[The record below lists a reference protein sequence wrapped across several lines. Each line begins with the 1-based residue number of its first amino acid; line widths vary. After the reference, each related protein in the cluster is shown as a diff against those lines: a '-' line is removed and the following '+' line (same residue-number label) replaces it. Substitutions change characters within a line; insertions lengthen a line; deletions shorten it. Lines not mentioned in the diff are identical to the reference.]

1 MRVFTKNE
9 FGLMDLEE
17 LDTHKE
23 RIYEKLLANRE
34 PRKNRNVLYELL
46 GVLEE
51 KIRYEGIMPELK
63 IA

>member
-17 LDTHKE
+17 LDAQKE
-23 RIYEKLLANRE
+23 KIYESLLKNRE

-46 GVLEE
+46 GVVEE
-51 KIRYEGIMPELK
+51 KIKYEGIMPEIKL
-63 IA
+63 A

>member
-1 MRVFTKNE
+1 MRIFTKNE
-9 FGLMDLEE
+9 FGLMDLGE

-23 RIYEKLLANRE
+23 RIYEKLRLNRE

-51 KIRYEGIMPELK
+51 KIKYEGLMPELK

>member
-17 LDTHKE
+17 LGTHKE
-23 RIYEKLLANRE
+23 RIYEKLLNNRE
-34 PRKNRNVLYELL
+34 PHKNRNVLYELL
-46 GVLEE
+46 GVIEE
-51 KIRYEGIMPELK
+51 KIKYEGIMPELK